1 MLKKMGLL
9 SWSDAAGVEENYHI
23 RAKVLIVTIVEAQS
37 FGRGLATAPHR

>member
-1 MLKKMGLL
+1 MLKKMGL

-23 RAKVLIVTIVEAQS
+23 RAKVLIVIVEAQS